1 MYVSA
6 MTHHLQGKFLDRANV
21 NDYIHYFVK
30 KLRDGRSYVSRRVD
44 AMQGTTLL
52 FTATMSFQMP
62 EPDQPQF
69 FAPPPKIV
77 MDGDFKLQLNIQEG
91 QNFLPK
97 EVLAPEKC
105 MLSYKR
111 YEHLLST
118 IPKDD
123 PMYAMCAKW
132 TSDQRHVYPVE
143 YRPAV
148 PTMYDK
154 DGHLQYGTSVAYWV
168 RSRGNSPGSI
178 NFQRAMLAFQTDQ
191 LLLVNMQSSIRSL
204 VPSMMASL
212 DHTMWFHNDF
222 TMKDWLLM
230 VVRRQDCLPFVS

>member
-6 MTHHLQGKFLDRANV
+6 ITHHVQGKFLDRANV

-111 YEHLLST
+111 YEHLL
-118 IPKDD
+118 
-123 PMYAMCAKW
+123 
-132 TSDQRHVYPVE
+132 
-143 YRPAV
+143 
-148 PTMYDK
+148 
-154 DGHLQYGTSVAYWV
+154 
-168 RSRGNSPGSI
+168 
-178 NFQRAMLAFQTDQ
+178 
-191 LLLVNMQSSIRSL
+191 
-204 VPSMMASL
+204 
-212 DHTMWFHNDF
+212 
-222 TMKDWLLM
+222 
-230 VVRRQDCLPFVS
+230 